1 MSLLKHIARKQ
12 HEAQM
17 IQAPRLEAVVLR
29 CYHPCKNVAITYAP
43 MPPAYERS
51 RAMREHTL
59 DRRNFIK
66 KTAYGFCAV
75 NAIGHTWAASK
86 NSPIPE
92 RPLGNT
98 GVKVSMLGL
107 GGHHIGRIRDDN
119 QSIRLIR
126 RAIDMGVTFLDNAWE
141 YHGGRSEELMGRA
154 LAGGYRSKA
163 FLMTKHHGRDKKTAM
178 EHLEDSLRRLR
189 TDVIDLW
196 QFHEVVY
203 DKDPEMIFAVNG
215 GIEAADLARKQGKIR
230 FIGFTGHR
238 DPVLHLKML
247 AYGYPWD
254 AVQMPMNVLDP
265 HYKSFITHV
274 LPILVRRN
282 IGVIAMKTLASG
294 YVLRANAATPEEALK
309 YVWSRPVSTIVSGMD
324 SELLL
329 AANVAVA
336 QDFSPISSEEQVALL
351 KRTKEAG
358 LTGKFEPFKT
368 APNFDGPIGRRLHGI
383 S

>member
-1 MSLLKHIARKQ
+1 MNKQ
-12 HEAQM
+12 
-17 IQAPRLEAVVLR
+17 LS
-29 CYHPCKNVAITYAP
+29 T
-43 MPPAYERS
+43 
-51 RAMREHTL
+51 
-59 DRRNFIK
+59 RRDFIK
-66 KTAYGFCAV
+66 QTALGLYAV
-75 NAIGHTWAASK
+75 HAAGRALVASAQAD
-86 NSPIPE
+86 IPT
-92 RPLGNT
+92 RPLGRT
-98 GVKVSMLGL
+98 GVHVSMLGL

-126 RAIDMGVTFLDNAWE
+126 KAVDRGVTFLDNAWE
-141 YHGGRSEELMGRA
+141 YHNGRSEELMGKA
-154 LAGGYRSKA
+154 LAGGYRARA

-203 DKDPEMIFAVNG
+203 EDDPEMIFAVGG
-215 GIEAADLARKQGKIR
+215 GIEAADLAKKQGKVR

-254 AVQMPMNVLDP
+254 AVQMPMNVFDP
-265 HYKSFITHV
+265 HFKSFQKNV

-294 YVLRANAATPEEALK
+294 HVLRANVVTPKQALD
-309 YVWSRPVSTIVSGMD
+309 YIWSQPVSTIVSGMD
-324 SELLL
+324 SEQLLETNAGLAGAFKPIGRTEELRLL
-329 AANVAVA
+329 A
-336 QDFSPISSEEQVALL
+336 
-351 KRTKEAG
+351 RTKDAG
-358 LTGKFEPFKT
+358 MTGDYEPFKT
-368 APNFDGPIGRRLHGI
+368 PPNFDGPIGRKLHGL

>member
-1 MSLLKHIARKQ
+1 MLSHAL
-12 HEAQM
+12 
-17 IQAPRLEAVVLR
+17 
-29 CYHPCKNVAITYAP
+29 
-43 MPPAYERS
+43 
-51 RAMREHTL
+51 
-59 DRRNFIK
+59 
-66 KTAYGFCAV
+66 
-75 NAIGHTWAASK
+75 AASGRAD
-86 NSPIPE
+86 IPT
-92 RPLGNT
+92 RPLGST
-98 GVKVSMLGL
+98 GVNVSILGL

-119 QSIRLIR
+119 QSIQLIR
-126 RAIDMGVTFLDNAWE
+126 KAIDSGVTFLDNAWE
-141 YHGGRSEELMGRA
+141 YHNGRSEELMGKA
-154 LAGGYRSKA
+154 LAGGYRDKA

-203 DKDPEMIFAVNG
+203 DKDPEMIFAVDG
-215 GIEAADLARKQGKIR
+215 GIEAAELAKKQGKVR

-238 DPVLHLKML
+238 DPVIHLKML

-265 HYKSFITHV
+265 HFKSFQKNV

-294 YVLRANAATPEEALK
+294 HVLRAKVATPKQALD
-309 YVWSRPVSTIVSGMD
+309 YIWSQAVSTIVSGMD
-324 SELLL
+324 SEQLLK
-329 AANVAVA
+329 ANVGFA
-336 QDFSPISSEEQVALL
+336 QAFKPMGQMEQAELL
-351 KRTKEAG
+351 DKTKDIA

-368 APNFDGPIGRRLHGI
+368 PPNFDGPIGRKLHGI

>member
-1 MSLLKHIARKQ
+1 MS
-12 HEAQM
+12 
-17 IQAPRLEAVVLR
+17 
-29 CYHPCKNVAITYAP
+29 
-43 MPPAYERS
+43 
-51 RAMREHTL
+51 EHTL
-59 DRRNFIK
+59 TRRNFIR
-66 KTAYGFCAV
+66 KTAYGFCA
-75 NAIGHTWAASK
+75 AGSIGHMWAAS
-86 NSPIPE
+86 NAPGIPK
-92 RPLGNT
+92 RPLGDT
-98 GVKVSMLGL
+98 GVSVSMLGL
-107 GGHHIGRIRDDN
+107 GGHHIGRIRDDS

-126 RAIDMGVTFLDNAWE
+126 KAVDMGVTFLDNAWE
-141 YHGGRSEELMGRA
+141 YHDGRSEELMGRA
-154 LAGGYRSKA
+154 LAGGYRSKV
-163 FLMTKHHGRDKKTAM
+163 FLMTKHHGRDKKMAM

-215 GIEAADLARKQGKIR
+215 GIEAADLAKKQGKVR

-254 AVQMPMNVLDP
+254 TIQMPMNVLDP
-265 HYKSFITHV
+265 HYKSFIKHV

-294 YVLRANAATPEEALK
+294 YVLRANAAPPEEALK
-309 YVWSRPVSTIVSGMD
+309 YVWSQPVSTIVSGMD
-324 SELLL
+324 SEQLL
-329 AANVAVA
+329 AANVAA
-336 QDFSPISSEEQVALL
+336 ARDFEPLSSDEQAALL
-351 KRTKEAG
+351 ERTKQAG